1 MNITEIVI
9 ELEKSPNQGLELTK
23 RKGILTSTWCIYKR
37 ENHFYFFDISED
49 FIIDENHKYTL
60 KELIEEFENG
70 YFEISCVI
78 E

>member
-23 RKGILTSTWCIYKR
+23 RKGILTNTWCIYKR
-37 ENHFYFFDISED
+37 ENHFYFFEISED
-49 FIIDENHKYTL
+49 FIFDENHKYTL